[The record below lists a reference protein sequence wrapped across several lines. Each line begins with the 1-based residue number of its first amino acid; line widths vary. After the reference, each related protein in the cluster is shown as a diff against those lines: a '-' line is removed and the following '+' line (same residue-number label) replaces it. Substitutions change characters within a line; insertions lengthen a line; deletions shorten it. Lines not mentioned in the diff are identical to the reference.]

1 MMIINKELEDFAER
15 NIDPK
20 PHIETCQVDLSVGD
34 IWYMTSKQEPRLM
47 KDSRLT
53 ADVMPYYAANNV
65 WELKPMTPYQV
76 TTKETVNIPADVY
89 MHITPRRTTF
99 ASGLCVFLTDAK
111 PGYHGKLSFTV
122 VFMIGNEKEVRNR
135 IYIEKGFRIISATFE
150 KLQKS
155 VQPYSGFWQG
165 GRPEGTGSTPGSP
178 T

>member
-1 MMIINKELEDFAER
+1 MRMIINKELEEFAER

-34 IWYMTSKQEPRLM
+34 VWFMTSKQEPKLFV
-47 KDSRLT
+47 DSRLT
-53 ADVMPYYAANNV
+53 ADVIPYYPENNV
-65 WELKPMTPYQV
+65 WTLQPYAPYQI
-76 TTKETVNIPADVY
+76 TTAETVNIPPDVY

-111 PGYHGKLSFTV
+111 PGYKGKLSFTV
-122 VFMIGNEKEVRNR
+122 VFMLGSAEARNR
-135 IYIEKGFRIISATFE
+135 IHIEKGFRIISATFE
-150 KLQKS
+150 KLAQP
-155 VQPYSGFWQG
+155 VQGYNGFWQG